1 MARRK
6 PSSARR
12 STRRSIATP
21 SAALLAGVFQ
31 NLTEGVFIAACSF
44 ERNGLVILHAN
55 PALCRITG
63 YSAEELVGRPHGFM
77 HNVRADLQA
86 LRRWFKRLPD
96 HDAYSAEGYL
106 RHRDGHSIYASWTFS
121 FLPDAKGKV
130 THIVGTYR
138 DMTANRS
145 LQEAL
150 VHSQRLDAVGRL
162 AGGVAHDF
170 NNLLSVI
177 NGYCEILQHSIG
189 ENEKARKEVQEIHQA
204 GQRASGLVRQLLA
217 FGRRQ
222 ALDPRVINPNRLV
235 RENADIL
242 SRLLGTE
249 RSLELSLDDTV
260 GNIRVDPTQL
270 QQVLLNLVIN
280 ARDATL
286 PGVRVVITTGMRR
299 VAPGFNRRITAM
311 APGTYVVL
319 TISDNGCGMDEA
331 TQAVLFEPF
340 FTTKDEGMG
349 TGLGLALVYGV
360 VQQSGGHIKVRSQL
374 DAGTTFE
381 VFLHQVPDE
390 PTPSIGTLAPLPVT
404 RGRETLLVVEE
415 DNVVRKMVAGIL
427 TADGYDV
434 IAQASPA
441 AALIE
446 VKHSSKTV
454 HLVIADTSDP
464 TDDTIN
470 MIRDMYR
477 DQPELRVLCTPR
489 QHAPAITFLPGSH
502 QMSLAKPFALS
513 TLLTD
518 VRKLLDSAG

>member
-1 MARRK
+1 MAR
-6 PSSARR
+6 SR
-12 STRRSIATP
+12 SQPPRHPAPAPTAP
-21 SAALLAGVFQ
+21 SAALLAGVFR

-63 YSAEELVGRPHGFM
+63 YAAEDLVGRPHGFL
-77 HNVRADLQA
+77 HHVRADLQA
-86 LRRWFKRLPD
+86 LRRWCKRRPD
-96 HDAYSAEGYL
+96 ADPYSAEGYV
-106 RHRDGHSIYASWTFS
+106 RHRDGHSFYASWTFS
-121 FLPDAKGKV
+121 FLPDPKGRV
-130 THIVGTYR
+130 THVVGTYR
-138 DMTANRS
+138 DMTANRG

-189 ENEKARKEVQEIHQA
+189 DNEKARKEVLEIHQA

-222 ALDPRVINPNRLV
+222 ALDPRVINPNRLI

-242 SRLLGTE
+242 SRLLGPE
-249 RSLELSLDDTV
+249 RSLELSLDDAV

-270 QQVLLNLVIN
+270 QQVLLNLVLN

-286 PGVRVVITTGMRR
+286 ADDRIVLATETRR
-299 VAPGFNRRITAM
+299 VSPGFNRRITDM
-311 APGTYVVL
+311 APGNYVVL
-319 TISDNGCGMDEA
+319 TVSDNGCGMDES

-374 DAGTTFE
+374 RVGTTFE
-381 VFLHQVPDE
+381 IFLPEVRDE
-390 PTPSIGTLAPLPVT
+390 PTPIFGTLAPLPVT

-441 AALIE
+441 AALIS
-446 VKHSSKTV
+446 VKHSKTPV
-454 HLVIADTSDP
+454 HLVIADTSAP
-464 TDDTIN
+464 TGDTFD
-470 MIRDMYR
+470 MIRTLQR
-477 DQPELRVLCTPR
+477 DQPGLRVLCTPN
-489 QHAPAITFLPGSH
+489 QDAPPITFLPSSR
-502 QMSLAKPFALS
+502 QMTLAKPFALS
-513 TLLTD
+513 SLLHD
-518 VRKLLDSAG
+518 VRKLLDAEA